1 MKMINCNCIYVHM
14 FGIFRSPYVLLYL
27 WSIFFYPYSMLAHD
41 PLTGPTVDLI
51 VMYCLNA
58 LQTLRAIKICGL

>member
-1 MKMINCNCIYVHM
+1 M